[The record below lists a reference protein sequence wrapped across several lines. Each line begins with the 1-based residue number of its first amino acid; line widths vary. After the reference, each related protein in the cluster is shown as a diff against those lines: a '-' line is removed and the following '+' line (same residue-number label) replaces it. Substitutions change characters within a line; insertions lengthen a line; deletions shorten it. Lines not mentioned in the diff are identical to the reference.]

1 MCVCF
6 SQITWQI
13 SLPGTGTF
21 STKWLIHLLLLEA
34 PTSAQATTYRM
45 KLTSVDGGGNLFNR
59 KGWLDPLG
67 LGPETYLG
75 KSYLKEGICYY
86 RSYMLWWYGLEKTS
100 NQSLVFTKLYIYFQG
115 SSKVVNIQFFTL
127 FKPYHNC
134 LEILKPKPRTN
145 SPTVAP
151 RSSPSN
157 LRPEGPNSGSWQ

>member
-1 MCVCF
+1 MFFPNHMTNLTSRNWNLQHQVAHPPAPAWSPNQCPSNNVPDEADI
-6 SQITWQI
+6 SGWWWQFVQQKRLVG
-13 SLPGTGTF
+13 SLGVGPWNIFG
-21 STKWLIHLLLLEA
+21 KILLEG
-34 PTSAQATTYRM
+34 R
-45 KLTSVDGGGNLFNR
+45 
-59 KGWLDPLG
+59 
-67 LGPETYLG
+67 
-75 KSYLKEGICYY
+75 
-86 RSYMLWWYGLEKTS
+86 YMLLQIIYVMMIRIGKTS